1 MPITPR
7 PFLLA
12 LALALFALAAWRA
25 TAQPREAD
33 TSKKTR
39 PNIIFIL
46 ADDLGYGDLGVF
58 GQEKIKTPH
67 LDRLAAEGTRFTS
80 AYAGHAV
87 CAPSRSVLMTGQHT
101 GHTRIRN
108 NSGQNAPKHDGQE
121 GRIPLHAEDY
131 TVAQLLKEAGY
142 RTGIAGKWGLG
153 EPGST
158 GLPND
163 HGFDEWL
170 GYLNQD
176 HAPDYYTDFLWHNK
190 EKQPIPE
197 NANGARV
204 KYSCDLFADFAEAFI
219 RREAGNPFFLYLPFT
234 TPHAKIEVPDLGE
247 YANANW
253 SEEEKIL
260 AAMITRLDGYV
271 GRITSLLK
279 ELGIDENTI
288 ILFASDNG
296 ASGSSHEFF
305 QRSGPLRAKKGALY
319 EGGIRTPAIVR
330 WPGKVPAGA
339 VSEVPWYFADF
350 LPTAGALAG
359 VRPPQNIDGVN
370 VLPTL
375 LGGVQPSLQSR
386 FLYWETHEGGALA
399 QAVRW
404 GQWKAVRYGIQ
415 EPLELYNLNED
426 VEETKNV
433 AADHADVVTRIEK
446 YLETARTDS
455 SPYYPTDLTKR
466 QVNRYDSLSATGER
480 NP

>member
-1 MPITPR
+1 MSPMPKW
-7 PFLLA
+7 LLGSLILTA
-12 LALALFALAAWRA
+12 LVFAIVPAS
-25 TAQPREAD
+25 AQPEAP
-33 TSKKTR
+33 KKPEK
-39 PNIIFIL
+39 PNIILIL
-46 ADDLGYGDLGVF
+46 ADDLGYGDLGVL
-58 GQEKIKTPH
+58 GQEKIKTPN
-67 LDRLAAEGTRFTS
+67 LDHLAAEGTRFTS

-108 NSGQNAPKHDGQE
+108 NSGQNEPKHDGQA

-142 RTGIAGKWGLG
+142 HTGIAGKWGLG

-190 EKQPIPE
+190 EKQLIPE

-204 KYSCDLFADFAEAFI
+204 KYSCDLFADFAEGFL
-219 RREAGNPFFLYLPFT
+219 RQQKDNPFFLYLPFT

-247 YANANW
+247 YANENW
-253 SEEEKIL
+253 SEKDKIF
-260 AAMITRLDGYV
+260 AAMVTRLDGYV
-271 GRITSLLK
+271 GRIVALVR
-279 ELGIDENTI
+279 ELGIEDNTLI
-288 ILFASDNG
+288 IFASDNG

-305 QRSGPLRAKKGALY
+305 HRSGPLRAKKGALY
-319 EGGIRTPAIVR
+319 EGGLRTPAIVR
-330 WPGKVPAGA
+330 WPGKVPQGQ
-339 VSEVPWYFADF
+339 VSDVPWYFADF

-359 VRPPQNIDGVN
+359 VKPPQNIDGVN
-370 VLPTL
+370 ILPTL
-375 LGGVQPSLQSR
+375 LGNTQPSLASR
-386 FLYWETHEGGALA
+386 FLYWETHDGGALG

-404 GQWKAVRYGIQ
+404 GQWKAVRFGIN
-415 EPLELYNLNED
+415 EPLELYNVVED
-426 VEETKNV
+426 IAETRNV
-433 AADHADVVTRIEK
+433 AADHADVVARIEK

-455 SPYYPTDLTKR
+455 PYYPSDLSKR
-466 QVNRYDSLSATGER
+466 QQNRYDNLNAPEGDSAR
-480 NP
+480 

>member
-1 MPITPR
+1 MSPISR
-7 PFLLA
+7 RLFASLALSA
-12 LALALFALAAWRA
+12 LALATGQAWAL
-25 TAQPREAD
+25 PEAPQ
-33 TSKKTR
+33 KQGKPK

-58 GQEKIKTPH
+58 GQEKIKTPNI
-67 LDRLAAEGTRFTS
+67 DRLAAEGTRFTS

-108 NSGQNAPKHDGQE
+108 NSGQNEPKHDGQA
-121 GRIPLHAEDY
+121 GRIPLHAEDF

-142 RTGIAGKWGLG
+142 RTGISGKWGLG

-176 HAPDYYTDFLWHNK
+176 HAPDYYTDFLWRNK

-204 KYSCDLFADFAEAFI
+204 KYSCDLFADFAEDFL
-219 RREAGNPFFLYLPFT
+219 RQQTGEPFFLYLPFT

-247 YANANW
+247 YANENW
-253 SEEEKIL
+253 GEKEKTL

-271 GRITSLLK
+271 GRIVALVK
-279 ELGIDENTI
+279 ELGLDENTI

-305 QRSGPLRAKKGALY
+305 HRSGPLRAKKGALY
-319 EGGIRTPAIVR
+319 EGGIRTPAVVR
-330 WPGKVPAGA
+330 WPGKVPAGT
-339 VSEVPWYFADF
+339 VSDVPWYFADF

-359 VRPPQNIDGVN
+359 VRPPEGIDGVN

-375 LGGVQPSLQSR
+375 LGGDQPSLQSR
-386 FLYWETHEGGALA
+386 FLYWETHDGGALA

-404 GQWKAVRYGIQ
+404 GKWKAVRYGIH
-415 EPLELYNLNED
+415 EPLELYNVNED
-426 VEETKNV
+426 LAETRNV
-433 AADHADVVTRIEK
+433 AADNADVVTRIEK

-455 SPYYPTDLTKR
+455 APYYPTDLTKR
-466 QVNRYDSLSATGER
+466 QNNRYDNLGATGDP